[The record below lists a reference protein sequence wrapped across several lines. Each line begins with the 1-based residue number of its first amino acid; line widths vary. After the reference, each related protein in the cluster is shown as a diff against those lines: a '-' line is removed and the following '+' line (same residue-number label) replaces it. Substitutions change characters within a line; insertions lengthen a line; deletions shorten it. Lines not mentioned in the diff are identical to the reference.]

1 MKKYRKIN
9 EADSFTEKEV
19 GEKLLVAFRGG
30 PAATRAFLDSDMGKS
45 DICRGLLLK
54 PKLDGNEK
62 DDIVN
67 ISDKPGTPVLE
78 LIPTQRFIDLMQ
90 SVGFPLSSK
99 DSLVKAIVDKK
110 GFGTIVI
117 SPDKEGTLIIDGH
130 HRWSGIFCI
139 APDGTMNAKQIQW
152 PGVGTKEKLAAAQLA
167 IAAKLGPSKE
177 TPSKGG
183 EPAFNILGKKKVE
196 IAKLIMEN
204 INKPDLVDKKVR
216 EFGGLLNDKMMK
228 DIIDTDAK
236 DTVYKWCGLDTSE
249 KDITK
254 VRQAIANKVGE
265 NLERMKLFNPN
276 APAREDMPQFDP
288 DVKNQPG
295 PELKD
300 VEGDLTAGNFNI
312 SPPFNKPAAPASKP
326 AVAQNASFK
335 YIKTY
340 EKFMQNWKK

>member
-19 GEKLLVAFRGG
+19 AKKLLVAFKAG
-30 PAATRAFLDSDMGKS
+30 PAETRAFLDSEEGKS
-45 DICRGLLLK
+45 EICRGLLLK
-54 PKLDGNEK
+54 PKLDGDEK
-62 DDIVN
+62 DDIVK

-78 LIPTQRFIDLMQ
+78 LIPTQSFIDLMQ

-139 APDGTMNAKQIQW
+139 APDGTMDAKQVEW
-152 PGVGTKEKLAAAQLA
+152 PGVGTKQKLAAAQLA
-167 IAAKLGPSKE
+167 IAAKLGANKV

-183 EPAFNILGKKKVE
+183 VPAFNILGKKKDE

-204 INKPDLVDKKVR
+204 VNKPDLVDELVR
-216 EFGGLLNDKMMK
+216 KFGGLLNDKMMK

-254 VRQAIANKVGE
+254 VRQSIANKVGE
-265 NLERMKLFNPN
+265 NLEKMKFNPG

-288 DVKNQPG
+288 DVENQPG

-300 VEGDLTAGNFNI
+300 VEGDLKSGNFNI
-312 SPPFNKPAAPASKP
+312 SPPFNKPVAPASKP
-326 AVAQNASFK
+326 EVAQNASFK